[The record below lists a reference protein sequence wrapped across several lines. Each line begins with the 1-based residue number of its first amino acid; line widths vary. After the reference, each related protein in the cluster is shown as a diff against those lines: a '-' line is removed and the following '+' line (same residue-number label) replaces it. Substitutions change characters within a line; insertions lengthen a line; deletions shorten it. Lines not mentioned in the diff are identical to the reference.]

1 MAHEETR
8 QELAREIAVLKSDI
22 ARLKEDVESSLS
34 SAGTL
39 SKEKL
44 QDAREKL
51 LAAVE
56 SIHSR
61 VKESLAA
68 AYSSAREHGKEAVE
82 KSQHAIARNP
92 FIAVGSAFLAG
103 VVLTML
109 VGRCRHGHS
118 D

>member
-8 QELAREIAVLKSDI
+8 QELAQEIAVLKSDI
-22 ARLKEDVESSLS
+22 SRLKEHVESALS

-39 SKEKL
+39 SKDKL
-44 QDAREKL
+44 QDAKDKL

-56 SIHSR
+56 SLQSR
-61 VKESLAA
+61 VKESLSA
-68 AYSSAREHGKEAVE
+68 AYSSARVHGKEAVE
-82 KSQHAIARNP
+82 KSQKTIAQNP